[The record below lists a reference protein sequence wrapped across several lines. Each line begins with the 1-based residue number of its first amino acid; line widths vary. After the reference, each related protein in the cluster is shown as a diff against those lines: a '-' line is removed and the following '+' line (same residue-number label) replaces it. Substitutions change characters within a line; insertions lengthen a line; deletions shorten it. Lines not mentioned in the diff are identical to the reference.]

1 MIASGN
7 HTLKMRSGVEGSLTQ
22 LLLKSIERIRFFDF
36 AALRATS
43 LRITC
48 GRKINCNLTFFIGK
62 GRTFYALVTDAY
74 EAFEH
79 FGFFKF
85 LASSEWNYTEG
96 SEQYGALPFIT
107 GTLMTT
113 LLALIFCIPFSLPVA
128 LFVGEYFKGTKMA
141 AVLSTVT
148 DLLAGIPSIIYGL
161 WGFYTLRPIIMA
173 LNISPQGSGVL
184 TASLVLAIMIIPYA
198 ASLSAEFIKMVP
210 NDLKEGAYSLG
221 ATRAEVIRKVV
232 FPVAGSGIFSSYIL
246 AIGRALGETMTVTM
260 LIGNTN
266 NIPESI
272 TSTGNSMASIIA
284 NQFGEADDLRL
295 SSLIAIGLILFLIT
309 AIINMV
315 GKIMIKRAR
324 IV

>member
-1 MIASGN
+1 MN
-7 HTLKMRSGVEGSLTQ
+7 DKLYKV
-22 LLLKSIERIRFFDF
+22 LLFV
-36 AALRATS
+36 AALVMP
-43 LRITC
+43 LVC
-48 GRKINCNLTFFIGK
+48 GGVI
-62 GRTFYALVTDAY
+62 YALVTDAY
-74 EAFEH
+74 DAFEH

-85 LASSEWNYTEG
+85 LTTKEWNYTEG
-96 SEQYGALPFIT
+96 AEQYGALPFIT

-128 LFVGEYFKGTKMA
+128 LFVGEYFKGTKVA
-141 AVLSTVT
+141 SVLSTVT

-161 WGFYTLRPIIMA
+161 WGFYTLRPLIMA
-173 LNISPQGSGVL
+173 LNISPQGSGIL
-184 TASLVLAIMIIPYA
+184 TASLVLAIMIVPYA

-266 NIPESI
+266 NIPVSI

-284 NQFGEADDLRL
+284 NQFGEASDLRF
-295 SSLIAIGLILFLIT
+295 SSLIAIGLVLFLIT

-315 GKIMIKRAR
+315 GKMMIKRAR
-324 IV
+324 IS

>member
-1 MIASGN
+1 MNDKLYRVI
-7 HTLKMRSGVEGSLTQ
+7 LFV
-22 LLLKSIERIRFFDF
+22 
-36 AALRATS
+36 AALVMP
-43 LRITC
+43 IVC
-48 GRKINCNLTFFIGK
+48 GGVV
-62 GRTFYALVTDAY
+62 YALVTDAY

-85 LASSEWNYTEG
+85 LTSSDWSYTEG
-96 SEQYGALPFIT
+96 AEQYGALPFIT

-113 LLALIFCIPFSLPVA
+113 LLALIFCIPFSMPVA
-128 LFVGEYFKGTKMA
+128 LFVGEYFKGTKIA

-198 ASLSAEFIKMVP
+198 ASLSTEFIKMVP

-232 FPVAGSGIFSSYIL
+232 FPVAGSGIFSSYVL

-266 NIPESI
+266 NIPDSI

-309 AIINMV
+309 AAINMV

>member
-1 MIASGN
+1 MNDKIYRVVLFIAAMVMPIVCG
-7 HTLKMRSGVEGSLTQ
+7 GVV
-22 LLLKSIERIRFFDF
+22 
-36 AALRATS
+36 
-43 LRITC
+43 
-48 GRKINCNLTFFIGK
+48 
-62 GRTFYALVTDAY
+62 YALVTDAY
-74 EAFEH
+74 DAFEH
-79 FGFFKF
+79 FGFLKF
-85 LASSEWNYTEG
+85 LTSSNWSYTEG
-96 SEQYGALPFIT
+96 AEQYGALPFIT

-128 LFVGEYFKGTKMA
+128 LFVGEYFKGTRIA
-141 AVLSTVT
+141 AILSTIV

-161 WGFYTLRPIIMA
+161 WGFYTLRPLIMA
-173 LNISPQGSGVL
+173 LNISPQGSGIL

-198 ASLSAEFIKMVP
+198 SSLSAEFIKMVP

-221 ATRAEVIRKVV
+221 ATQAEVVQKVV
-232 FPVAGSGIFSSYIL
+232 FPVAGAGIFSSYVL

-266 NIPESI
+266 NIPNSI

-309 AIINMV
+309 AGVNMV

>member
-1 MIASGN
+1 MNDKLYRIILFVA
-7 HTLKMRSGVEGSLTQ
+7 TLIMPIV
-22 LLLKSIERIRFFDF
+22 
-36 AALRATS
+36 
-43 LRITC
+43 C
-48 GRKINCNLTFFIGK
+48 GGIV
-62 GRTFYALVTDAY
+62 YALVTDAY
-74 EAFEH
+74 DAFEH
-79 FGFFKF
+79 FGFLKF
-85 LASSEWNYTEG
+85 LTSSEWSYIEG
-96 SEQYGALPFIT
+96 NEQYGALPFIT

-128 LFVGEYFKGTKMA
+128 LFVGEYFKETKVA
-141 AVLSTVT
+141 LVLRTVT
-148 DLLAGIPSIIYGL
+148 DLLAGIPSIVYGL

-198 ASLSAEFIKMVP
+198 VSLSAEFIKMVP

-221 ATRAEVIRKVV
+221 ATRAEVVRKII
-232 FPVAGSGIFSSYIL
+232 FPVAGSGIFSSYVL

-266 NIPESI
+266 NIPNSI

-284 NQFGEADDLRL
+284 NQFGEANDLRL
-295 SSLIAIGLILFLIT
+295 SSLIALGLVLFLIT
-309 AIINMV
+309 ALINMI
-315 GKIMIKRAR
+315 GKIMIKRAK

>member
-1 MIASGN
+1 MSDKLYKA
-7 HTLKMRSGVEGSLTQ
+7 
-22 LLLKSIERIRFFDF
+22 LLFL
-36 AALRATS
+36 AAL
-43 LRITC
+43 IMPIVC
-48 GRKINCNLTFFIGK
+48 GGVV
-62 GRTFYALVTDAY
+62 YALVTDAY
-74 EAFEH
+74 DAFEH

-85 LASSEWNYTEG
+85 LTSSNWDYTQG
-96 SEQYGALPFIT
+96 AEQYGALPFIT

-128 LFVGEYFKGTKMA
+128 LFVGEYFRGSRVA
-141 AVLSTVT
+141 SVLSTIT

-161 WGFYTLRPIIMA
+161 WGFYTLRPVIMA
-173 LNISPQGSGVL
+173 LDISPQGSSIL
-184 TASLVLAIMIIPYA
+184 TASLVLAIMIVPYA
-198 ASLSAEFIKMVP
+198 ASLSTEFIKMVP

-221 ATRAEVIRKVV
+221 ATRAEVVRKII
-232 FPVAGSGIFSSYIL
+232 FPVAGSGIFSSYVL

-266 NIPESI
+266 NIPDSI

-309 AIINMV
+309 AIINMI

-324 IV
+324 IS

>member
-1 MIASGN
+1 MNDKIY
-7 HTLKMRSGVEGSLTQ
+7 KI
-22 LLLKSIERIRFFDF
+22 LLF
-36 AALRATS
+36 AAAL
-43 LRITC
+43 IMPIVC
-48 GRKINCNLTFFIGK
+48 GGVV
-62 GRTFYALVTDAY
+62 YALVTDAY

-85 LASSEWNYTEG
+85 LTSSEWSYTDG
-96 SEQYGALPFIT
+96 AEQYGALPFIT

-128 LFVGEYFKGTKMA
+128 LFVGEYFKGTRMA
-141 AVLSTVT
+141 AILSTVT

-161 WGFYTLRPIIMA
+161 WGFYTLRPLIMA
-173 LNISPQGSGVL
+173 LNISPQGSGIL
-184 TASLVLAIMIIPYA
+184 TASLVLAIMIVPYA

-232 FPVAGSGIFSSYIL
+232 FPVAGSGVFSSYVL

-266 NIPESI
+266 NIPDSI

-284 NQFGEADDLRL
+284 NQFGEASDLRF
-295 SSLIAIGLILFLIT
+295 SSLIAIGLVLFFIT
-309 AIINMV
+309 AFINMI
-315 GKIMIKRAR
+315 GKMMIKRAR
-324 IV
+324 IS

>member
-1 MIASGN
+1 MSDK
-7 HTLKMRSGVEGSLTQ
+7 LYKV
-22 LLLKSIERIRFFDF
+22 LLFI
-36 AALRATS
+36 AAL
-43 LRITC
+43 IMPVVC
-48 GRKINCNLTFFIGK
+48 GGVI
-62 GRTFYALVTDAY
+62 YALVTDAY
-74 EAFEH
+74 DAFEH

-85 LASSEWNYTEG
+85 LTSSEWDYTQGE
-96 SEQYGALPFIT
+96 EQYGALPFIT

-128 LFVGEYFKGTKMA
+128 LFVGEYFKGSRVA
-141 AVLSTVT
+141 SVLSTIT

-173 LNISPQGSGVL
+173 LDISPQGSGIL
-184 TASLVLAIMIIPYA
+184 TASLVLAIMIVPYA
-198 ASLSAEFIKMVP
+198 ASLSTEFIKMVP

-221 ATRAEVIRKVV
+221 ATRAEVVRKII
-232 FPVAGSGIFSSYIL
+232 FPVAGSGIFSSYVL

-266 NIPESI
+266 NIPDSI

-309 AIINMV
+309 AIINMI
-315 GKIMIKRAR
+315 GKMMIKRAR
-324 IV
+324 IS

>member
-1 MIASGN
+1 MN
-7 HTLKMRSGVEGSLTQ
+7 EKCYK
-22 LLLKSIERIRFFDF
+22 LLLLV
-36 AALRATS
+36 AAL
-43 LRITC
+43 LMPIVC
-48 GRKINCNLTFFIGK
+48 GGVV
-62 GRTFYALVTDAY
+62 YALATDAY

-79 FGFFKF
+79 FGFFRF
-85 LASSEWNYTEG
+85 LTSSEWSYTEG
-96 SEQYGALPFIT
+96 AEQYGALPFIT

-113 LLALIFCIPFSLPVA
+113 LLALLFCIPFSLPVA
-128 LFVGEYFKGTKMA
+128 LFVGEYFKGSRVA
-141 AVLSTVT
+141 AILSTVT

-161 WGFYTLRPIIMA
+161 WGFYTLRPLLMA
-173 LNISPQGSGVL
+173 LDISSQGSSIL

-210 NDLKEGAYSLG
+210 NELKEGAYSLG
-221 ATRAEVIRKVV
+221 ATRAEVIRKVI
-232 FPVAGSGIFSSYIL
+232 FPVAGSGIFSSYVL

-266 NIPESI
+266 NIPSSI

-309 AIINMV
+309 AIINLI
-315 GKIMIKRAR
+315 GKVLIKRAR

>member
-1 MIASGN
+1 MNDKIY
-7 HTLKMRSGVEGSLTQ
+7 KI
-22 LLLKSIERIRFFDF
+22 LLF
-36 AALRATS
+36 AAAL
-43 LRITC
+43 IMPIVC
-48 GRKINCNLTFFIGK
+48 GGVV
-62 GRTFYALVTDAY
+62 YALVTDAY

-85 LASSEWNYTEG
+85 LTSSEWSYTDG
-96 SEQYGALPFIT
+96 AEQYGALPFIK

-113 LLALIFCIPFSLPVA
+113 LLALVFCIPFSLPVA
-128 LFVGEYFKGTKMA
+128 LFVGEYFKGTRIA
-141 AVLSTVT
+141 AILSTVT

-161 WGFYTLRPIIMA
+161 WGFYTLRPLIMA
-173 LNISPQGSGVL
+173 LNISPQGSGIL
-184 TASLVLAIMIIPYA
+184 TASLVLAIMIVPYA

-232 FPVAGSGIFSSYIL
+232 FPVAGSGVFSSYVL

-266 NIPESI
+266 NIPDSI

-284 NQFGEADDLRL
+284 NQFGEASDLRF
-295 SSLIAIGLILFLIT
+295 SSLIAIGLVLFFIT
-309 AIINMV
+309 AFINMI
-315 GKIMIKRAR
+315 GKMMIKRAR
-324 IV
+324 IS

>member
-1 MIASGN
+1 MN
-7 HTLKMRSGVEGSLTQ
+7 DRLY
-22 LLLKSIERIRFFDF
+22 RIILFV
-36 AALRATS
+36 AALVVP
-43 LRITC
+43 IVC
-48 GRKINCNLTFFIGK
+48 GGVV
-62 GRTFYALVTDAY
+62 YALVTDAH

-79 FGFFKF
+79 FGFLKF
-85 LASSEWNYTEG
+85 LTSSEWSYTEG
-96 SEQYGALPFIT
+96 NEQYGALPFIT

-113 LLALIFCIPFSLPVA
+113 LMALLFCIPFSLPVA
-128 LFVGEYFKGTKMA
+128 LFVGEYFRETKIA
-141 AVLSTVT
+141 SVLSTVT

-161 WGFYTLRPIIMA
+161 WGFYTLRPIIME
-173 LNISPQGSGVL
+173 LNISPQGSGIL
-184 TASLVLAIMIIPYA
+184 TASLVLAIMIVPYA

-221 ATRAEVIRKVV
+221 ATRAEVVRKVI
-232 FPVAGSGIFSSYIL
+232 FPVAGSGIFSSYVL

-266 NIPESI
+266 NIPDSI

-284 NQFGEADDLRL
+284 NQFGEADGLRL

-309 AIINMV
+309 ALINMI

>member
-1 MIASGN
+1 MN
-7 HTLKMRSGVEGSLTQ
+7 DKLY
-22 LLLKSIERIRFFDF
+22 RIVLFV
-36 AALRATS
+36 AAL
-43 LRITC
+43 IMPIVC
-48 GRKINCNLTFFIGK
+48 GGVI
-62 GRTFYALVTDAY
+62 YALVTDAY
-74 EAFEH
+74 DAFEH
-79 FGFFKF
+79 FGFLNF
-85 LASSEWNYTEG
+85 LTSSDWDYTEG

-128 LFVGEYFKGTKMA
+128 LFVGEYFKGTKIA
-141 AVLSTVT
+141 STLSTIT

-161 WGFYTLRPIIMA
+161 WGFYTLRPIIMS

-184 TASLVLAIMIIPYA
+184 TASLVLAIMIVPYA

-221 ATRAEVIRKVV
+221 ATRAEVVQKVI

-266 NIPESI
+266 NIPDSL

-309 AIINMV
+309 AIINMI

>member
-1 MIASGN
+1 MNDKLYRGFLFI
-7 HTLKMRSGVEGSLTQ
+7 
-22 LLLKSIERIRFFDF
+22 
-36 AALRATS
+36 AALVVPVV
-43 LRITC
+43 C
-48 GRKINCNLTFFIGK
+48 GGVV
-62 GRTFYALVTDAY
+62 YALVTDAY
-74 EAFEH
+74 DAFEH
-79 FGFFKF
+79 FGFFRF
-85 LASSEWNYTEG
+85 LTSSEWNYTEG
-96 SEQYGALPFIT
+96 AEQYGALPFIT
-107 GTLMTT
+107 GTLLTT

-128 LFVGEYFKGTKMA
+128 LFVGEYFKGTRIA

-161 WGFYTLRPIIMA
+161 WGFYTLRPVIMA
-173 LNISPQGSGVL
+173 LNISPQGSGIL
-184 TASLVLAIMIIPYA
+184 TASLVLAIMVIPYV

-221 ATRAEVIRKVV
+221 ATRAEVVRKVV
-232 FPVAGSGIFSSYIL
+232 FPVAGSGIFSSYVL

-266 NIPESI
+266 DIPQSI

-309 AIINMV
+309 AAINMV
-315 GKIMIKRAR
+315 GKIIIKRAR
-324 IV
+324 I

>member
-1 MIASGN
+1 MNDKLYNIILFV
-7 HTLKMRSGVEGSLTQ
+7 T
-22 LLLKSIERIRFFDF
+22 
-36 AALRATS
+36 AL
-43 LRITC
+43 IMPIVC
-48 GRKINCNLTFFIGK
+48 GGIVF
-62 GRTFYALVTDAY
+62 ALVTDAY
-74 EAFEH
+74 DAFEH
-79 FGFFKF
+79 FGFLNF
-85 LASSEWNYTEG
+85 LTSSDWSYTEG
-96 SEQYGALPFIT
+96 NEQYGALPFIT

-128 LFVGEYFKGTKMA
+128 LFVGEYFKGTKIA
-141 AVLSTVT
+141 SILSTIT

-173 LNISPQGSGVL
+173 LEISPQGSSIL

-198 ASLSAEFIKMVP
+198 SSLSSEFIKMVP

-221 ATRAEVIRKVV
+221 ATRAEVIRKII

-266 NIPESI
+266 SIPSTI
-272 TSTGNSMASIIA
+272 TSTGNSMASVIA
-284 NQFGEADDLRL
+284 NQFGEADGLRL

-309 AIINMV
+309 AFINMI

-324 IV
+324 IS

>member
-1 MIASGN
+1 MNDKSYKILLFATALIMPTVCG
-7 HTLKMRSGVEGSLTQ
+7 GVV
-22 LLLKSIERIRFFDF
+22 
-36 AALRATS
+36 
-43 LRITC
+43 
-48 GRKINCNLTFFIGK
+48 
-62 GRTFYALVTDAY
+62 YALVTDAY

-79 FGFFKF
+79 FGFLKF
-85 LASSEWNYTEG
+85 LTSSEWSYTEG
-96 SEQYGALPFIT
+96 AEQYGALPFIT

-113 LLALIFCIPFSLPVA
+113 IMALIFCIPFSLPVA
-128 LFVGEYFKGTKMA
+128 LFTGEYFKDTKVA
-141 AVLSTVT
+141 AMLSTVT

-161 WGFYTLRPIIMA
+161 WGFYTLRPIIMT
-173 LNISPQGSGVL
+173 LNISPQGSGIL

-198 ASLSAEFIKMVP
+198 ASLSSEFIKMVP

-221 ATRAEVIRKVV
+221 ATRAEVIRKVI

-266 NIPESI
+266 NIPDSI

-284 NQFGEADDLRL
+284 NQFGEADGLRL

-309 AIINMV
+309 AVINMI
-315 GKIMIKRAR
+315 GKVMIKRAR

>member
-1 MIASGN
+1 MNDKLYKI
-7 HTLKMRSGVEGSLTQ
+7 
-22 LLLKSIERIRFFDF
+22 LLF
-36 AALRATS
+36 AAAL
-43 LRITC
+43 IMPIVC
-48 GRKINCNLTFFIGK
+48 GGVV
-62 GRTFYALVTDAY
+62 YALVTDAY

-85 LASSEWNYTEG
+85 LTSSDWSYTEG
-96 SEQYGALPFIT
+96 AEQYGALPFIT

-113 LLALIFCIPFSLPVA
+113 LLAPIFCIPFSLPVA
-128 LFVGEYFKGTKMA
+128 LFVGEYFKGTKIA
-141 AVLSTVT
+141 AVLSAVT

-173 LNISPQGSGVL
+173 LDISPQGSGVL

-232 FPVAGSGIFSSYIL
+232 FPVAGSGIFSAYVL

-266 NIPESI
+266 NIPDSI

-309 AIINMV
+309 AAINMV

>member
-1 MIASGN
+1 MNDKTYKVI
-7 HTLKMRSGVEGSLTQ
+7 LF
-22 LLLKSIERIRFFDF
+22 I
-36 AALRATS
+36 AAL
-43 LRITC
+43 IMPIVC
-48 GRKINCNLTFFIGK
+48 GGIV
-62 GRTFYALVTDAY
+62 YALVTDAY

-85 LASSEWNYTEG
+85 ITSSEWSYTVG
-96 SEQYGALPFIT
+96 AEQYGALPFIT
-107 GTLMTT
+107 GTMMTT

-128 LFVGEYFKGTKMA
+128 LFVGEYFKGTRVA

-161 WGFYTLRPIIMA
+161 WGFYMLRPLIMA
-173 LNISPQGSGVL
+173 LNISPQGSGIL
-184 TASLVLAIMIIPYA
+184 TASLVLSIMIVPYA

-266 NIPESI
+266 NIPDSI

-284 NQFGEADDLRL
+284 NQFGEADGLRL
-295 SSLIAIGLILFLIT
+295 SSLIGIGLVLFLIT
-309 AIINMV
+309 ALINMI

-324 IV
+324 IA

>member
-1 MIASGN
+1 MNDKIYKVI
-7 HTLKMRSGVEGSLTQ
+7 LF
-22 LLLKSIERIRFFDF
+22 I
-36 AALRATS
+36 AALVMP
-43 LRITC
+43 IVC
-48 GRKINCNLTFFIGK
+48 GGVV
-62 GRTFYALVTDAY
+62 YALVTDAY
-74 EAFEH
+74 AAFQH

-85 LASSEWNYTEG
+85 LTSSDWSYTEG

-113 LLALIFCIPFSLPVA
+113 LLALLFCIPFSLPVA
-128 LFVGEYFKGTKMA
+128 LFVGEYFKGTRLA
-141 AVLSTVT
+141 SILSTVT

-161 WGFYTLRPIIMA
+161 WGFYTLRPIIMW
-173 LNISPQGSGVL
+173 LDISPQGSGVL
-184 TASLVLAIMIIPYA
+184 TASLVLAIMIVPYA

-221 ATRAEVIRKVV
+221 ATRAEVVRKVV
-232 FPVAGSGIFSSYIL
+232 FPVAGSGIFSSYVL

-266 NIPESI
+266 NIPNSI

-309 AIINMV
+309 AIINMI
-315 GKIMIKRAR
+315 GKHPKA
-324 IV
+324 